1 MSFHQRLLN
10 ISFLARNL
18 GHKIKIANEL
28 ITLQNLDYQQKYWKG
43 RLRSNGKLVA
53 TYFPQKCGNAIF
65 KCFALK
71 IQFSD

>member
-1 MSFHQRLLN
+1 MSFHQRLLS

-53 TYFPQKCGNAIF
+53 IS
-65 KCFALK
+65 LK
-71 IQFSD
+71 SAAMQFLNVLP